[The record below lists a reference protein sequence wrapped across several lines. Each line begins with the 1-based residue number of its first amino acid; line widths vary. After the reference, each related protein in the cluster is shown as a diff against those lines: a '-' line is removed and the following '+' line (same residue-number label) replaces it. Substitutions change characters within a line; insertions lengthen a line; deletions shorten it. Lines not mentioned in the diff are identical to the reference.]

1 MKMQEIEEILTFA
14 IEEEEKA
21 AALYRGLAAKTTEAG
36 LRESLLEF
44 AAEEEMHKASLE
56 NVMAGDLSIFAT
68 TDVNSI
74 MYSEECNE
82 PVLSPETMTLR
93 QALRFAITA
102 EQKAFRLYMTLARAT
117 NDAGLTTIFNALAQ
131 QEAAHTKRFE
141 NLFDQLIVE
150 N

>member
-1 MKMQEIEEILTFA
+1 MKMQEIEKILTFA

-21 AALYRGLAAKTTEAG
+21 AVLYRGLAAKTAEAG
-36 LRESLLEF
+36 LRESLLSF

-56 NVMAGDLSIFAT
+56 NVMAGDLSLFAT
-68 TDVNSI
+68 ADIDPVI
-74 MYSEECNE
+74 YSEECSE

-117 NDAGLTTIFNALAQ
+117 DDAGLTTIFNALAQ
-131 QEAAHTKRFE
+131 QEATHAKRFE
-141 NLFDQLIVE
+141 LLFDQLVVQ